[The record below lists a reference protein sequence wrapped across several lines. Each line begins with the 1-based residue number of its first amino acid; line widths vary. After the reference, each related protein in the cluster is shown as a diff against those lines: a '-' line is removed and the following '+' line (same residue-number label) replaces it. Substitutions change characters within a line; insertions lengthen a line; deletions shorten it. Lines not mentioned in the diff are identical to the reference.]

1 MATRFNKSYLPAG
14 IKPSI
19 MPDEN
24 KPGDDRHDK
33 LRKSRREFEQACCNY
48 MDEFGFEWVEEF
60 TLNGA

>member
-1 MATRFNKSYLPAG
+1 
-14 IKPSI
+14 

-24 KPGDDRHDK
+24 KHGYDK
-33 LRKSRREFEQACCNY
+33 HINLRQKRREFEQACCDY

>member
-1 MATRFNKSYLPAG
+1 
-14 IKPSI
+14 

-24 KPGDDRHDK
+24 NPGDDRHDK
-33 LRKSRREFEQACCNY
+33 LRQKRREFEQACCDY